1 LIIAYGGGLILSLYQ
16 IKNPL
21 EELENSLKSDPHYVL
36 EKNGDFLRVRFSDG
50 SNVATAHPT
59 AAELR
64 GMPCRRLTTQF
75 YSKSKSFT
83 YCINTG

>member
-1 LIIAYGGGLILSLYQ
+1 MNRAG
-16 IKNPL
+16 
-21 EELENSLKSDPHYVL
+21 
-36 EKNGDFLRVRFSDG
+36 FLQK

-83 YCINTG
+83 YCSGMHVLTQLCILICTLVKSCYSFCPNRSRAAGYSD